1 MRNGVEMEVLPI
13 ITTGSGFWDIP
24 G

>member
-1 MRNGVEMEVLPI
+1 MEVLPI
-13 ITTGSGFWDIP
+13 ITTGSGIWDIP